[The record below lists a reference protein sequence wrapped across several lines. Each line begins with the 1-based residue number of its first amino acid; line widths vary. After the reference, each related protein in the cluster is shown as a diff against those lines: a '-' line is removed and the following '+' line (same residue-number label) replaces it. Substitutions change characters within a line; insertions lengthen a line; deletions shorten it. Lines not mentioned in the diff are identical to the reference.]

1 MGRRGPKPTP
11 TAQLKLVGSRLP
23 DRRRDEPQPEPG
35 APQQPKKLSDEAK
48 AEWKRIVPELLR
60 VGVLAKVDRAVLIG
74 YCESWAM
81 FTDAQQMVH
90 DQGIIQT
97 SKEGV
102 DRPAAHVRVLN
113 ESRAAFL
120 KFAQEL
126 GLSPSAR
133 VRLTSKVSPD
143 ADPLGA
149 FTRKS
154 RGG

>member
-11 TAQLKLVGSRLP
+11 TAQLRLVGSRELE
-23 DRRRDEPQPEPG
+23 RRRDEPQPELG
-35 APQQPKKLSDEAK
+35 APNLPTWLSREAK
-48 AEWKRIVPELLR
+48 AEWRRIVPELIR
-60 VGVLAKVDRAVLIG
+60 VGVLARVDRAILVG

-81 FTDAQQMVH
+81 FTDAQRMVH

-113 ESRAAFL
+113 ESRSAFL

-133 VRLTSKVSPD
+133 VRLTSRAAPE
-143 ADPLGA
+143 ADPLGV
-149 FTRKS
+149 FSRKAH
-154 RGG
+154 GG

>member
-11 TAQLKLVGSRLP
+11 TAQLRLVGSRELE
-23 DRRRDEPQPEPG
+23 RRRDEPQPELG
-35 APQQPKKLSDEAK
+35 APNLPTWLSREAK
-48 AEWKRIVPELLR
+48 AEWRRIVPELIR
-60 VGVLAKVDRAVLIG
+60 VGVLARVDRAILVG

-81 FTDAQQMVH
+81 FTNAQRMVH
-90 DQGIIQT
+90 DKGIIQT

-102 DRPAAHVRVLN
+102 HRPAAHVRVLN
-113 ESRAAFL
+113 DARSAFL

-133 VRLTSKVSPD
+133 VRLTCKVSPD